1 MLYNTVQVEV
11 IKLGICNIEGLGLSS
26 TDILIRSVAWLREKY
41 EMFHEELYLQK
52 AVWHIYAYL
61 DLGFPYEE
69 GQKEFQKILSHLK
82 LTVEEV
88 FPLTK
93 WNYKKMPLSKTNV
106 RNLLGKWNPRMH
118 SMKITDA
125 VEDIITKVAGKEE
138 GEYTYYCGK
147 MLIQEGEEALWEH
160 TFRLYVRKQ
169 EAIFYDVNRNRHYIF
184 V

>member
-26 TDILIRSVAWLREKY
+26 KDILIRSVAWLREKY

-93 WNYKKMPLSKTNV
+93 WNYKKMPRKNRYYQAFRGRNITNTLS
-106 RNLLGKWNPRMH
+106 
-118 SMKITDA
+118 
-125 VEDIITKVAGKEE
+125 
-138 GEYTYYCGK
+138 
-147 MLIQEGEEALWEH
+147 
-160 TFRLYVRKQ
+160 
-169 EAIFYDVNRNRHYIF
+169 YIAKRS
-184 V
+184 

>member
-26 TDILIRSVAWLREKY
+26 KDILIRSVAWLREKY

-93 WNYKKMPLSKTNV
+93 WNIKKC
-106 RNLLGKWNPRMH
+106 H
-118 SMKITDA
+118 
-125 VEDIITKVAGKEE
+125 
-138 GEYTYYCGK
+138 
-147 MLIQEGEEALWEH
+147 
-160 TFRLYVRKQ
+160 
-169 EAIFYDVNRNRHYIF
+169 
-184 V
+184 

>member
-1 MLYNTVQVEV
+1 M
-11 IKLGICNIEGLGLSS
+11 
-26 TDILIRSVAWLREKY
+26 
-41 EMFHEELYLQK
+41 
-52 AVWHIYAYL
+52 
-61 DLGFPYEE
+61 
-69 GQKEFQKILSHLK
+69 K

-160 TFRLYVRKQ
+160 TFRLYIRKQ

>member
-26 TDILIRSVAWLREKY
+26 KDILIRSVAWLREKY

-88 FPLTK
+88 F
-93 WNYKKMPLSKTNV
+93 PLSKTNV

-160 TFRLYVRKQ
+160 TFRLYIRKQ